1 MSDQFGSGGSVGL
14 INPQSPQAPV
24 SLRTPPPTG
33 FSRAVI
39 EQRFRPQEWDFL
51 PWLQKGDFIFDELDN
66 NFYWLARE
74 EPLPAMIH
82 AFASVADNAESG
94 FISMDSSATD
104 LTTDRQTLFF
114 QWFTGIKKDGF
125 TYMQYGVGEQIFT
138 TDKLINTS
146 SNRARAFIDPRISPF
161 YSPTSYGTFH
171 MRKGLT
177 VAFDYF
183 NNTGIAQVQKLRF
196 VGKKFDRALVMLS
209 KTGETRVSVQS
220 AAAFP
225 LVLEVSRDDL
235 SIIQATARPIF
246 MRRISGS

>member
-1 MSDQFGSGGSVGL
+1 MSQVA
-14 INPQSPQAPV
+14 INPESPIAPV
-24 SLRTPPPTG
+24 ALRTPIPTG

-82 AFASVADNAESG
+82 SFASVADNAESG

-104 LTTDRQTLFF
+104 LTTDRLTLFF
-114 QWFTGIKKDGF
+114 QWFTGVKKDGF
-125 TYMQYGVGEQIFT
+125 TTMQYGVGEQIFT

-161 YSPTSYGTFH
+161 YSPTSYGSFV

-183 NNTGIAQVQKLRF
+183 NNTGLAQVQKLRF
-196 VGKKFDRALVMLS
+196 VGKKFERAIVVRAR
-209 KTGETRVSVQS
+209 ETKVSVQS
-220 AAAFP
+220 GGTFP
-225 LVLEVSRDDL
+225 LVLEVSPDDFA
-235 SIIQATARPIF
+235 IIQATARPLF